1 MIYVYA
7 AVAIAFLALGAY
19 AKIEHSGKLEAQAQT
34 EACNTARV
42 AMGEQI
48 KQQNAAV
55 DSLKAT
61 ADAKQATAAQALA
74 KAEGRAKVWTDN
86 ATRLQAVLTN
96 RKPTDAKD
104 CRSAWADIRKPQ

>member
-1 MIYVYA
+1 MIYAYI
-7 AVAIAFLALGAY
+7 VAGIIFIALAGY
-19 AKIEHSGKLEAQAQT
+19 AKIEHSGKVEAQTQT

-61 ADAKQATAAQALA
+61 ADAKQATASQALA
-74 KAEGRAKVWTDN
+74 KAEGRAKVWEDN
-86 ATRLQAVLTN
+86 SARLRAVLAS
-96 RKPTDAKD
+96 RKPTDPQD
-104 CRSAWADIRKPQ
+104 CKSAWTEIRKPQ

>member
-1 MIYVYA
+1 MIYVYIIVGLAFA
-7 AVAIAFLALGAY
+7 AMSGYAAIQ
-19 AKIEHSGKLEAQAQT
+19 HSGKLAAEAKV
-34 EACNTARV
+34 EACETKVN

-61 ADAKQATAAQALA
+61 ADAKAATAAQALA

-86 ATRLQAVLTN
+86 ATRLQAVLTA
-96 RKPTDAKD
+96 RKPTDAQD
-104 CRSAWADIRKPQ
+104 CKSAWGDIRSGK

>member
-1 MIYVYA
+1 MIYA
-7 AVAIAFLALGAY
+7 LIGMAIAMAVAIGY

-55 DSLKAT
+55 DALS
-61 ADAKQATAAQALA
+61 ADAAKKQAEASQALA
-74 KAEGRAKVWTDN
+74 KAEGKAKVWTDN
-86 ATRLQAVLTN
+86 ALRLQGVLTA
-96 RKPTDAKD
+96 RKPGDAQD
-104 CRSAWADIRKPQ
+104 CKTAWTEIRKPQ